1 MKTTIE
7 NLPQSRTRVVIEP
20 TALEV
25 TEAFE
30 QALAVISSGIKVT
43 GFRSGKAPAE
53 MVRAQIDSEKLRDEA
68 STIIVR
74 RAWQQAVTE
83 LKELPIQD
91 PEVTIE
97 TFEEA
102 KDAKLV
108 FEFDI
113 RPAIKLGDWQKIKVK
128 KEKTPEVPAGELDE
142 VLSSL
147 QYGQAATVVSVEPAK
162 AGDKVEVS
170 FSGYVNN
177 IRLDKLTAKNFTFI
191 IGRDNV
197 IPGFAE
203 QLSGLKK
210 GDTKTFELEFPKDHF
225 DPELAEKKVKFEV
238 SVDEVFTVVLPAVD
252 EAMAKKFGH
261 DTPEQLREAI
271 AADLVKEKVADLEAQ
286 LKAKWLAEFEQKITT
301 DLPHSLLAAEVERS
315 EKAWQEFLSSRQ
327 LNAEDWLKRQNIT
340 IEKLREDWQ
349 KAASSTVKIGLGIG
363 EVARAQGRELKT
375 NDDFQNFLTEL
386 VEKASA

>member
-1 MKTTIE
+1 
-7 NLPQSRTRVVIEP
+7 
-20 TALEV
+20 
-25 TEAFE
+25 
-30 QALAVISSGIKVT
+30 
-43 GFRSGKAPAE
+43 
-53 MVRAQIDSEKLRDEA
+53 
-68 STIIVR
+68 
-74 RAWQQAVTE
+74 
-83 LKELPIQD
+83 
-91 PEVTIE
+91 
-97 TFEEA
+97 
-102 KDAKLV
+102 
-108 FEFDI
+108 
-113 RPAIKLGDWQKIKVK
+113 
-128 KEKTPEVPAGELDE
+128 
-142 VLSSL
+142 
-147 QYGQAATVVSVEPAK
+147 
-162 AGDKVEVS
+162 
-170 FSGYVNN
+170 
-177 IRLDKLTAKNFTFI
+177 
-191 IGRDNV
+191 
-197 IPGFAE
+197 
-203 QLSGLKK
+203 
-210 GDTKTFELEFPKDHF
+210 
-225 DPELAEKKVKFEV
+225 VKFEV